1 MPGLFVALMAGLVLG
16 AASGVFG
23 AQERPNILFIMADD
37 QAPWA
42 LKASG
47 YPHAHT
53 PNLDRVAREGMR
65 FTHAFTPTPVC
76 SPSRASLLTSRY
88 GSELGITD
96 WIHPKTDAGIGL
108 DARFPTWPGVLAG
121 AGYQTALIGKWH
133 LGDLAEQHPT
143 RRGYG
148 FFTGLIGG
156 GTTPLNPSYEREG
169 VTAKRDGFVVELF
182 AQEAVEWLRSRGGGT
197 PFALS
202 VHFREPHAAYLPVP
216 DQDWGQVKD
225 ARLTLPEPD
234 YPGLDAERALKMTR
248 EYLASVAALDRNIGR
263 ILDTLDELG
272 LSQNTLLIVTSDHGY
287 NIGHHGV
294 FHKGNGHWL
303 LKKEALPPG
312 TENVPA
318 GQRPNLFDTS
328 LQVPMIVRW
337 PGVVAPGSVNVHTIS
352 HLDWLPTFAAVARTK
367 LPADAVVRG
376 RNLEGLLR
384 GNVPAWEE
392 DFYVEYSTKHQSRT
406 HMRAMRTPQW
416 KLVCDFLNE
425 GRDELFYLEGDPGET
440 RNLIG
445 EAALEVTEI
454 RARLA
459 GRILAR
465 MEELRDPVLGL
476 ARAAVLKR
484 YGGGGA
490 GG

>member
-16 AASGVFG
+16 ASSGVFG

-216 DQDWGQVKD
+216 DQDWAQVKD
-225 ARLTLPEPD
+225 ARLVVSAATNTPVRLLAAENTLR
-234 YPGLDAERALKMTR
+234 GAVLDAATLARCGDAAMAEVELAGDAHGSSAYKRELLRVHVQRALR
-248 EYLASVAALDRNIGR
+248 EIMV
-263 ILDTLDELG
+263 
-272 LSQNTLLIVTSDHGY
+272 
-287 NIGHHGV
+287 
-294 FHKGNGHWL
+294 
-303 LKKEALPPG
+303 
-312 TENVPA
+312 
-318 GQRPNLFDTS
+318 
-328 LQVPMIVRW
+328 
-337 PGVVAPGSVNVHTIS
+337 
-352 HLDWLPTFAAVARTK
+352 
-367 LPADAVVRG
+367 
-376 RNLEGLLR
+376 
-384 GNVPAWEE
+384 
-392 DFYVEYSTKHQSRT
+392 
-406 HMRAMRTPQW
+406 
-416 KLVCDFLNE
+416 
-425 GRDELFYLEGDPGET
+425 
-440 RNLIG
+440 
-445 EAALEVTEI
+445 
-454 RARLA
+454 
-459 GRILAR
+459 
-465 MEELRDPVLGL
+465 
-476 ARAAVLKR
+476 
-484 YGGGGA
+484 
-490 GG
+490 